1 MATPYLTSNGLIES
15 IKRKISFPIAQATF
29 SEEDILKFA
38 NEELM
43 IQQVPSVLSFHEEY
57 YVTTEIVP
65 LEANKSRYEIPSR
78 AVGMRL
84 RDIFWQ
90 DSNGNL
96 NEMTRVSSEDRAY
109 YQRNSGAN
117 QAIHKFYP
125 EGNDI
130 VLVPSPTD
138 SPTGSLVFVYF
149 IRPNQ
154 LVLDERA
161 AIVSSFCS
169 KLTVV
174 NANIVAGDTVSI
186 SGVTFTA
193 VAGAPST
200 NQFQIGGTSI
210 ITATNLATAINTNGI
225 VSASNGS
232 PSTAIVTA
240 DFSDISLVFSTSNSL
255 GFVVSTKKCIDFE
268 SIPSHIVNGSIVDFL
283 QTKGGHQIRNYDV
296 IIPSNGISGTAIEF
310 ESEDVPDNLLI
321 GDYICLANECI
332 IPYLPDDLHSG
343 LAERTCAR
351 ILAALGDQEGL
362 AATMA
367 KIQEIEVRQGTLLDN
382 RVEGAPQK
390 IVARHSILRYG
401 KMGSNRRS

>member
-130 VLVPSPTD
+130 VLVPSLTD

-240 DFSDISLVFSTSNSL
+240 DFSDI
-255 GFVVSTKKCIDFE
+255 
-268 SIPSHIVNGSIVDFL
+268 
-283 QTKGGHQIRNYDV
+283 
-296 IIPSNGISGTAIEF
+296 
-310 ESEDVPDNLLI
+310 
-321 GDYICLANECI
+321 
-332 IPYLPDDLHSG
+332 
-343 LAERTCAR
+343 
-351 ILAALGDQEGL
+351 
-362 AATMA
+362 
-367 KIQEIEVRQGTLLDN
+367 
-382 RVEGAPQK
+382 
-390 IVARHSILRYG
+390 
-401 KMGSNRRS
+401 